1 MKIEKREVTLDEKD
15 TLKDVLFCERALAKE
30 YVAVAPVLQSASHRE
45 QCTIFLCE
53 ALHNVF
59 DVADLLRERTKRDE
73 NN

>member
-30 YVAVAPVLQSASHRE
+30 YVAVAPALEAAAHRE
-45 QCTIFLCE
+45 ECTVFLCE
-53 ALHNVF
+53 ILQNVF